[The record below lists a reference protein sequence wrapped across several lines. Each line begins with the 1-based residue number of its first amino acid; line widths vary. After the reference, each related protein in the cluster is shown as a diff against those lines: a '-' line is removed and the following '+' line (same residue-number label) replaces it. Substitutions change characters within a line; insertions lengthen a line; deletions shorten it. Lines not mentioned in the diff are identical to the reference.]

1 MLRLTGHV
9 STANR
14 GRLIQARA
22 KLCQPLPDT
31 AQGLILEVQGNAQ
44 SYYVHLRTKLT
55 DLSRQLYQAKF
66 ETSEAWQAV
75 RFRSSHLGHPVG
87 FCAPHSRFQTSAVSP
102 PLLLGETTTR
112 TCPSAPIGSN
122 DLRPTLPK

>member
-1 MLRLTGHV
+1 MTLLLKEPYMDGTSVVIPVSYTHLDVYKRQHPMLRLTGHV

-44 SYYVHLRTKLT
+44 SYYVHIRTKLT

-66 ETSEAWQAV
+66 CLLYTSRCVKETGADPARHGV
-75 RFRSSHLGHPVG
+75 
-87 FCAPHSRFQTSAVSP
+87 
-102 PLLLGETTTR
+102 
-112 TCPSAPIGSN
+112 
-122 DLRPTLPK
+122 